1 MTTARAPV
9 CARKGGAGQA
19 WRLGQRRPGRHND
32 IGPERRDYR
41 LGDGAD
47 TDVALP
53 PVDILYRR
61 QEARGGRTGGPVRG
75 APRTEAGDRAYA
87 GALIRVWVPPPCLGL
102 SPGIEVDRREA
113 HGGGDPPAT
122 ASTVRSGRRAG
133 PRSGRRIPASS
144 CRGRP
149 VACPGSQRPGRHAA
163 MISSSAVMQVR
174 FAPGRRVPLPGAP
187 SKPTELASSR
197 TAPRPMRPSCSK
209 TSVA

>member
-19 WRLGQRRPGRHND
+19 GRLGQRRPGRHND

-102 SPGIEVDRREA
+102 SPGIEVERREA
-113 HGGGDPPAT
+113 RGARIPRHSFDCHIREAGWPSEWQADPGLFLPGSARGLSRVT
-122 ASTVRSGRRAG
+122 ASRSSRRDDQQLRGDAG
-133 PRSGRRIPASS
+133 PVCAGAQ
-144 CRGRP
+144 G
-149 VACPGSQRPGRHAA
+149 A
-163 MISSSAVMQVR
+163 
-174 FAPGRRVPLPGAP
+174 APGRPIKADRTGLEPHRAAP
-187 SKPTELASSR
+187 D
-197 TAPRPMRPSCSK
+197 APVM
-209 TSVA
+209 